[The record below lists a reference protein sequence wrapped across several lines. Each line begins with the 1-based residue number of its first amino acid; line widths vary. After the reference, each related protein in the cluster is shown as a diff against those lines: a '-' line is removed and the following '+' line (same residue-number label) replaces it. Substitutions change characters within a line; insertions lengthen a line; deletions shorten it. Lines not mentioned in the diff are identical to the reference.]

1 MRGERDAPVGAR
13 VDAGFETG
21 ESSPEFFECPGAA
34 ARKARFFPYF
44 VKAPWVAGVAA
55 LQVDRADAEPARDP
69 DIDGVILG
77 QRTTRDGRGRL
88 D

>member
-1 MRGERDAPVGAR
+1 MRGERDAPVGAG
-13 VDAGFETG
+13 VDAGFETR

-34 ARKARFFPYF
+34 ARKTRFFPYF

-55 LQVDRADAEPARDP
+55 LQVDRTDTQPARDP
-69 DIDGVILG
+69 NIDGIILG
-77 QRTTRDGRGRL
+77 QRPTRDGGWRL